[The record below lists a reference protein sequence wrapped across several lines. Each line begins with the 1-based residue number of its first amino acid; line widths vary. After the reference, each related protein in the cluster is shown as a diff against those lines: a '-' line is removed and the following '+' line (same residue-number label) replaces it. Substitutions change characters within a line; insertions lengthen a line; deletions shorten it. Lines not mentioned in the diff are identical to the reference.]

1 MKYGFIGCGNMGS
14 ALIRAVA
21 KQTKDIMI
29 ADYDNEKAISL
40 ANELG
45 LVSSDNQTIAKE
57 CDRIFLGVKPQVMA
71 EMLTDIK
78 EILNDK
84 KPTLISMAAGL
95 TTKKIKELAGDMPV
109 IRIMPNTP
117 VSVGDGVILYCASG
131 VENETVT
138 DFVNDMKYSGK
149 LYSIDESLMD
159 AGCSVSGCGP
169 AFMYTFASAVAK
181 GGEECGLD
189 KARTDRARTALKAHR
204 SVKNGAGK
212 FRAADL
218 AVIGIAHTADHTGVY
233 GRKHIVK
240 GTALAFYVARI
251 HTETQIFFALPY
263 RKNLLARKLEGGKLS
278 TVLG

>member
-29 ADYDNEKAISL
+29 ADYDNEKAILL

-71 EMLTDIK
+71 EMLTNIK
-78 EILNDK
+78 ENLNDK

-117 VSVGDGVILYCASG
+117 VSVGEGVILYCASG

-169 AFMYTFASAVAK
+169 AFMYTFASAVAR
-181 GGEECGLD
+181 GGVECGLTESQAIEFAAATMMGAAKMLLTSD
-189 KARTDRARTALKAHR
+189 KTPDELTDAVCSKGGSTIEGVNTLKNSDFEQVVINCIKAAYKR
-204 SVKNGAGK
+204 NQELGK
-212 FRAADL
+212 
-218 AVIGIAHTADHTGVY
+218 
-233 GRKHIVK
+233 
-240 GTALAFYVARI
+240 
-251 HTETQIFFALPY
+251 
-263 RKNLLARKLEGGKLS
+263 
-278 TVLG
+278 

>member
-29 ADYDNEKAISL
+29 ADYDNEKAILL

-78 EILNDK
+78 ENLNDK

-117 VSVGDGVILYCASG
+117 VSVGEGVILYCASG

-169 AFMYTFASAVAK
+169 AFMYTFASAVAR
-181 GGEECGLD
+181 GGVECGLTESQAIEFAAATMMGAAKMLLTSD
-189 KARTDRARTALKAHR
+189 KTPDELTDAVCSKGGSTIEGVNTLKNSDFEQVVINCIKAAYKR
-204 SVKNGAGK
+204 NQELGK
-212 FRAADL
+212 
-218 AVIGIAHTADHTGVY
+218 
-233 GRKHIVK
+233 
-240 GTALAFYVARI
+240 
-251 HTETQIFFALPY
+251 
-263 RKNLLARKLEGGKLS
+263 
-278 TVLG
+278 